1 MAKSVLKQR
10 YVYYKHAD
18 LEKAPVAQLV
28 SIAFMSSIAE
38 VVGSTRVIPAFSCA
52 LS

>member
-10 YVYYKHAD
+10 YIYYKHVGT
-18 LEKAPVAQLV
+18 EKAPVVQLA

-38 VVGSTRVIPAFSCA
+38 VVGSTHVIPTFSCA